1 MLDLASTEVMG
12 ASKVLEE
19 KLCKSF
25 LDRVPKEKPR
35 VSVKMR
41 CGFLLIVT
49 YMTIPSK
56 DFILP
61 LELKL
66 YSIGKSQ
73 P

>member
-1 MLDLASTEVMG
+1 MLDLGSTEMLG

-19 KLCKSF
+19 KVCF
-25 LDRVPKEKPR
+25 LDSVHKEKPR

-41 CGFLLIVT
+41 CGFLLIVV

-66 YSIGKSQ
+66 YSTGKSQ